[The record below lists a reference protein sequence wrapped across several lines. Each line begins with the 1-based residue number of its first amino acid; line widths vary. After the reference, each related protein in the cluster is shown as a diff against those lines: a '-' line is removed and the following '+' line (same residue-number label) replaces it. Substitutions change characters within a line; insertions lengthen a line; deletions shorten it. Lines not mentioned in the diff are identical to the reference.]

1 MTATERWARTEHLF
15 GKAIELPPEARASF
29 IEANAADADERQ
41 ELLELLATDA
51 DHAEGCPISQA
62 IGLAADHS
70 ALDRQRG
77 LLGKA
82 VGQYRVVSILGSG
95 GSGTVYLGE
104 RADKQYA
111 AQVAIKV
118 IDETAPA
125 AFGLRFRA
133 ERQILASLNHPN
145 IARLLDAGETE

>member
-29 IEANAADADERQ
+29 IEAHAADAEERQ

-51 DHAEGCPISQA
+51 DHADACPISQA
-62 IGLAADHS
+62 IGRAADHT
-70 ALDRQRG
+70 AQERKRG
-77 LLGKA
+77 LIGKV
-82 VGQYRVVSILGSG
+82 VGQYRVAAILGSG

-111 AQVAIKV
+111 AQVAITRPYFDAKV
-118 IDETAPA
+118 EADEDEFTREAD
-125 AFGLRFRA
+125 R
-133 ERQILASLNHPN
+133 HPVFELH
-145 IARLLDAGETE
+145 ATSDSRDR